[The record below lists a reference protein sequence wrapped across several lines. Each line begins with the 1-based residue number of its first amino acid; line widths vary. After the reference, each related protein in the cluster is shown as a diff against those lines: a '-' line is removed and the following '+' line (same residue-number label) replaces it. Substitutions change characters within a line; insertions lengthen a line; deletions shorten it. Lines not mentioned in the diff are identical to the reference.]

1 MNEEAIGWVLLVSG
15 IMVGGY
21 AALVGVLSTEVT
33 LLLVL
38 FGLVDAV
45 AGLVLVLRGR
55 RAT

>member
-15 IMVGGY
+15 NMVGGY

>member
-1 MNEEAIGWVLLVSG
+1 MSEEAIGWVLLVSG
-15 IMVGGY
+15 ILVGGY
-21 AALVGVLSTEVT
+21 AALFGVVSTEVT